1 MSVTSPV
8 FSRSLV
14 GFVKFSFNLITK
26 TGLLIRMPVHAQVYK
41 IGGADLYPMT
51 TRYNYDGIGEIEVP
65 FIPGSSLKGR
75 MRGLLE
81 TATKQKF
88 YTTDEKIWSYV
99 RSLSA
104 MEDVD
109 IFLDDIKSRNVISEL
124 FGWAAANY
132 RQVIDALHDKQK
144 KNLPT
149 NYNERDI
156 EKLFSESVAPTR
168 LLFSDLYPSSDYVR
182 SLRPRSVADF
192 LEEKPENRIDRV
204 TSAAD
209 PREVVRVR
217 PGVEFSGDITLLLYD
232 IDKGKLNE
240 YLNTLVLGMELVEAT
255 YLGGSGSRGYGRV
268 VFRNI
273 CVKPHKIVKT
283 SSSEGSVFYVKPLVS
298 SHSGETYKE
307 LCYDDLEKLKQ
318 AIKDLL
324 KILEELFV

>member
-51 TRYNYDGIGEIEVP
+51 TRYNYEGIGEIEVP

-75 MRGLLE
+75 IRSLLE

-104 MEDVD
+104 MDDVD

-132 RQVIDALHDKQK
+132 RQLIEALRNKQK
-144 KNLPT
+144 NNLPT
-149 NYNERDI
+149 NYNEKDI

-168 LLFSDLYPSSDYVR
+168 LLFSDLYPSLDYVR

-232 IDKGKLNE
+232 IDKESL
-240 YLNTLVLGMELVEAT
+240 M
-255 YLGGSGSRGYGRV
+255 
-268 VFRNI
+268 NI
-273 CVKPHKIVKT
+273 
-283 SSSEGSVFYVKPLVS
+283 
-298 SHSGETYKE
+298 
-307 LCYDDLEKLKQ
+307 
-318 AIKDLL
+318 
-324 KILEELFV
+324 